1 MGRILLGLWDCK
13 YCDTK
18 AIKGSR
24 RECPNCGKVRDANT
38 DFYLPKS
45 KVYVPEDEAKKI
57 NKNPDWVCEYCGEQ
71 LNSDNDKFCKSC
83 GAPREKEGSNY
94 FEYREKKNLKEKKA
108 DSKEDSYDSTPEE
121 KDPIS
126 YHDGTDSSEYKSD
139 DYSRFSSSRE
149 DVSRRW
155 QRRES
160 ARTSIYSDSKD
171 KLNISINWKAVIS
184 VILCIAAVI
193 GLVYLFIPKEKDVTI
208 LELGWERTISIEK
221 YKTFDESGWTLPSGA
236 RLKYSQSEIHHY
248 EQVIDHYVTK
258 TRQVQKER
266 LVGYED
272 YVVGTRDLGNG
283 YFEEITS
290 SRPVYETYYENE
302 EYQEPV
308 YKDVPRYQT
317 KYYYEIDRWVYE
329 RSVKTAEMNQEPYW
343 GDVILG
349 DKEREGSRNEVY
361 LAKVIDK
368 KNKESTMYFD
378 YTVWN
383 EFKTD
388 QVVKV
393 KVDLFGNAKLSE

>member
-1 MGRILLGLWDCK
+1 MDCK

-18 AIKGSR
+18 AIKGSH

-57 NKNPDWVCEYCGEQ
+57 NKNPDWVCEYCEQ

-94 FEYREKKNLKEKKA
+94 FEYRERKKLKEKK
-108 DSKEDSYDSTPEE
+108 SYNVEDSYDSTSEE
-121 KDPIS
+121 KDNIS
-126 YHDGTDSSEYKSD
+126 YYDEVKTQSDRVESSV
-139 DYSRFSSSRE
+139 SSK
-149 DVSRRW
+149 DVSRRG
-155 QRRES
+155 QKYKS
-160 ARTSIYSDSKD
+160 AIYSESNSFGKFKD
-171 KLNISINWKAVIS
+171 KLNVYINWKAVIS
-184 VILCIAAVI
+184 VVLCVAAVI
-193 GLVYLFIPKEKDVTI
+193 GLVYLFIPKEKEVTI
-208 LELGWERTISIEK
+208 LELGWERVISIEK
-221 YKTFDESGWTLPSGA
+221 YKTFDESGWTLPTNA
-236 RLKYSQSEIHHY
+236 RLKYSQNEIHHY
-248 EQVIDHYVTK
+248 DQVIDHYVTK

-361 LAKVIDK
+361 LAKVVDK

>member
-1 MGRILLGLWDCK
+1 M
-13 YCDTK
+13 
-18 AIKGSR
+18 
-24 RECPNCGKVRDANT
+24 
-38 DFYLPKS
+38 
-45 KVYVPEDEAKKI
+45 
-57 NKNPDWVCEYCGEQ
+57 
-71 LNSDNDKFCKSC
+71 
-83 GAPREKEGSNY
+83 
-94 FEYREKKNLKEKKA
+94 
-108 DSKEDSYDSTPEE
+108 
-121 KDPIS
+121 
-126 YHDGTDSSEYKSD
+126 
-139 DYSRFSSSRE
+139 
-149 DVSRRW
+149 
-155 QRRES
+155 
-160 ARTSIYSDSKD
+160 
-171 KLNISINWKAVIS
+171 
-184 VILCIAAVI
+184 
-193 GLVYLFIPKEKDVTI
+193 
-208 LELGWERTISIEK
+208 
-221 YKTFDESGWTLPSGA
+221 
-236 RLKYSQSEIHHY
+236 
-248 EQVIDHYVTK
+248 TK

-361 LAKVIDK
+361 LAKVVDK